1 MFAAGVDY
9 LVGIASIAIIRP
21 DLTILHVLPPLLECV
36 ERSRASPKMKNTS
49 SRIPV
54 RETVYATRKTKT
66 SVSLIPIDRTW
77 RPHALHA
84 VFPAAVGQQRLNTPT
99 AVSFFHGVHNNTLYR
114 APTTE

>member
-21 DLTILHVLPPLLECV
+21 DLTILHVPPPLLECV

-49 SRIPV
+49 SRIL
-54 RETVYATRKTKT
+54 RDRLRDEEDQDER
-66 SVSLIPIDRTW
+66 LIDTHRQNVEAP
-77 RPHALHA
+77 LHA
-84 VFPAAVGQQRLNTPT
+84 VFPAAVGQPRLNTPT